1 MENVGKKPD
10 VARIPLTFDCSD
22 ETQCMVCN
30 LLKSA
35 GYGKRTP
42 IVVKAICL
50 LMGRANSAE
59 DGGNAAVSDEKLSAL
74 VYEAVVKALRDT
86 GRSGAENIR
95 TPTEEV
101 REEKEPQ
108 QKTEKKETAVTRLA
122 EYDLPE
128 DVINSALA
136 FADRFG

>member
-1 MENVGKKPD
+1 
-10 VARIPLTFDCSD
+10 
-22 ETQCMVCN
+22 
-30 LLKSA
+30 
-35 GYGKRTP
+35 
-42 IVVKAICL
+42 
-50 LMGRANSAE
+50 MGRANSAE
-59 DGGNAAVSDEKLSAL
+59 DDGNAAVSDEKLSAL

-136 FADRFG
+136 FADRFGKKTAAKAAVDIRVYSDFSTSTSSSSKSTIRPRFRRA

>member
-59 DGGNAAVSDEKLSAL
+59 DDGNAAVSDEKLSAL

-86 GRSGAENIR
+86 GRSGA
-95 TPTEEV
+95 
-101 REEKEPQ
+101 
-108 QKTEKKETAVTRLA
+108 
-122 EYDLPE
+122 
-128 DVINSALA
+128 
-136 FADRFG
+136 

>member
-1 MENVGKKPD
+1 MTRPADGKCRKETGCGAHPAD
-10 VARIPLTFDCSD
+10 VRLQRRNAVHGL
-22 ETQCMVCN
+22 Q
-30 LLKSA
+30 SA
-35 GYGKRTP
+35 QKRRLR
-42 IVVKAICL
+42 KAHA
-50 LMGRANSAE
+50 RANSAE
-59 DGGNAAVSDEKLSAL
+59 DDGNAAVSDEKLSAL

>member
-22 ETQCMVCN
+22 ETQRMVCN

-74 VYEAVVKALRDT
+74 MYGAVVKALRDT
-86 GRSGAENIR
+86 GYSGAESVCAQ
-95 TPTEEV
+95 TEEV

-108 QKTEKKETAVTRLA
+108 QKTAKKETAVTRLA

-136 FADRFG
+136 CADRFG